1 MLKTKLVMIATTTLV
16 LAAAMSAQQA
26 ATPKPA
32 APDQSQGQP
41 PARNPPQLAN
51 IRVELT
57 ITDQRTDVPTPPKTV
72 TILVEDRQSGRIRTG
87 RNNIA
92 LNVDARPEIVRDNRV
107 RLLLSLEYTPQD
119 TDKSS
124 PMAISETAGRA
135 AGGRQAAGRVSVR
148 GSVVGPESQ
157 GRGESDDRAV
167 GRAVGEVSRG
177 PPASAPALT

>member
-32 APDQSQGQP
+32 APDQSQGLP
-41 PARNPPQLAN
+41 PRNPPQLAN

-72 TILVEDRQSGRIRTG
+72 TILVEDRQNGRIRTG

-92 LNVDARPEIVRDNRV
+92 LNVDARPEIVRDNRI

-124 PMAISETAGRA
+124 PMAISETLA
-135 AGGRQAAGRVSVR
+135 ALLEDGKPLVVSQSADPSSDRKVRVEVKATIVR
-148 GSVVGPESQ
+148 
-157 GRGESDDRAV
+157 
-167 GRAVGEVSRG
+167 
-177 PPASAPALT
+177 

>member
-32 APDQSQGQP
+32 APDQSQGLP
-41 PARNPPQLAN
+41 PRNPPQLAN

-72 TILVEDRQSGRIRTG
+72 TILVEDRQNGRIRTG

-124 PMAISETAGRA
+124 PMAISETLA
-135 AGGRQAAGRVSVR
+135 ALLEDGKPLVVSQSADPTSDRKVKVEVKATIVR
-148 GSVVGPESQ
+148 
-157 GRGESDDRAV
+157 
-167 GRAVGEVSRG
+167 
-177 PPASAPALT
+177 

>member
-16 LAAAMSAQQA
+16 LAAALSAQQA

-32 APDQSQGQP
+32 APDQSQGLP
-41 PARNPPQLAN
+41 PRNPPQLAN

-72 TILVEDRQSGRIRTG
+72 TILVEDRQNGRIRTG

-92 LNVDARPEIVRDNRV
+92 LNVDARPEIVRDNRI

-124 PMAISETAGRA
+124 PMAISETLA
-135 AGGRQAAGRVSVR
+135 ALLEDGKPLVVSQSADPSSDRKVRVEVKATIVR
-148 GSVVGPESQ
+148 
-157 GRGESDDRAV
+157 
-167 GRAVGEVSRG
+167 
-177 PPASAPALT
+177 

>member
-16 LAAAMSAQQA
+16 LAAALSAQQA

-32 APDQSQGQP
+32 APDQSQGLP
-41 PARNPPQLAN
+41 PRNPPQLAN

-72 TILVEDRQSGRIRTG
+72 TILVEDRQNGRIRTG

-92 LNVDARPEIVRDNRV
+92 LNVDARPEIVRDNRI

-124 PMAISETAGRA
+124 PMAISETLA
-135 AGGRQAAGRVSVR
+135 ALLEDGKPLVVSQSADPSSDRKVKVEVKATIVR
-148 GSVVGPESQ
+148 
-157 GRGESDDRAV
+157 
-167 GRAVGEVSRG
+167 
-177 PPASAPALT
+177 